1 MERHDTHILS
11 DSQEDDEKEENEHFY
26 IFNNSKNSDSNSLKN
41 TIQSNSKRG
50 SKFNLNDLIQ
60 PKNNDENEIYNES
73 LVSSKDLEDLFYDES
88 RFTKQLIK
96 KKENEKDKDKDK
108 DKEKEKGK
116 ESEVENNNV
125 ENNKNNKSMDKI
137 ELKNSLIENNVD
149 VNKNKL
155 NVTEINKIPD
165 NIKIKMIKLN
175 YDDNISVFNN
185 LLTYTPNLIN
195 KLKLKKSKKKRNCIS
210 FEKDKEKVKNKLK
223 NNQNNKKEE
232 TKKNIRIQK
241 KKKINLPQSDDT
253 YSEKSSLNNNIN
265 NNNNIENKKMKNL
278 FDILKNNNLKS
289 FKISTNSFTI
299 MTKNTGSSIDKSKN
313 IKKKI
318 KTNNSIG
325 YKLNNNKIQKQN
337 EFYLKQDYE
346 YNLLKRY
353 NFSPGKIQINGK
365 KRFQILQSKNENN
378 KLHQEYD
385 SKFIIT
391 NNNSQYSLRYYNNNN
406 SSNNNSN
413 NKYIQNRRSNDYNS
427 NYIQEYNNEYDED
440 YDYNENEYNN
450 NYNDDEYYSIINRMK
465 RMNMYNSNKN
475 LKQNSGLKLK
485 TDKKIKIL
493 YDLYCKRPKK
503 EAKSINRIN
512 SAYSLKNGTTRF
524 TNLPNVNY
532 MDINHN
538 MENRDNMIKNRLYN
552 NNNNKN
558 WLLKLIKVQKD
569 KNMYHYEKHFGNNES
584 CPLCQ
589 QMDKKNEEQIRK
601 IGVYHMASDIKKSD
615 SRSNSKKK
623 RRINSAFPNS
633 HIKNFNGQ
641 FSKEIDVKS
650 GTRNNLHYN
659 KSTALFNEYN
669 LSKNMYNNKMKRKL
683 QFNNRQKYMNSNFS

>member
-11 DSQEDDEKEENEHFY
+11 DSQEDDEKEENDHFY
-26 IFNNSKNSDSNSLKN
+26 SFNNSKNSDSNSLKN
-41 TIQSNSKRG
+41 TIHSNSKRG

-60 PKNNDENEIYNES
+60 TKNNDENEIYNES
-73 LVSSKDLEDLFYDES
+73 LVSSKDLEELFYDEK
-88 RFTKQLIK
+88 RFTKQIIK
-96 KKENEKDKDKDK
+96 KNEKDKESEK
-108 DKEKEKGK
+108 DKEKEKK
-116 ESEVENNNV
+116 VENNNV
-125 ENNKNNKSMDKI
+125 ENNNKSMDKI
-137 ELKNSLIENNVD
+137 ELKNSLMESNVD
-149 VNKNKL
+149 NNKNKL
-155 NVTEINKIPD
+155 NETEINKIPD

-195 KLKLKKSKKKRNCIS
+195 KLKLKKTKKKRNCIS

-223 NNQNNKKEE
+223 NNQNKKEE
-232 TKKNIRIQK
+232 IKKNIRIQK

-253 YSEKSSLNNNIN
+253 PSEKSSLNNNI

-299 MTKNTGSSIDKSKN
+299 MTKNTNSSNDKSKTA
-313 IKKKI
+313 KKKL
-318 KTNNSIG
+318 KANNSIG
-325 YKLNNNKIQKQN
+325 FELNNKIQKQN
-337 EFYLKQDYE
+337 EFYLKHDYE

-365 KRFQILQSKNENN
+365 KRFQILQSKQENN

-406 SSNNNSN
+406 SSNNNNNSN
-413 NKYIQNRRSNDYNS
+413 NKYIQNRHSNEFHS
-427 NYIQEYNNEYDED
+427 NYIPEYDNEYDED

-450 NYNDDEYYSIINRMK
+450 NYNEDEYYSIINRMK
-465 RMNMYNSNKN
+465 RMNMYNTNKN
-475 LKQNSGLKLK
+475 LKKNSGLKLK

-503 EAKSINRIN
+503 EVKSINRIN
-512 SAYSLKNGTTRF
+512 SAYSLKNGKTRF

-532 MDINHN
+532 MDLNN
-538 MENRDNMIKNRLYN
+538 NLENRDYMIKNRLYN

-633 HIKNFNGQ
+633 HIKNFNAQ
-641 FSKEIDVKS
+641 FSNEINKS

-659 KSTALFNEYN
+659 KSTAFFNEYN
-669 LSKNMYNNKMKRKL
+669 LSKNMINGNKMKRKL

>member
-11 DSQEDDEKEENEHFY
+11 DSQEDDEKEENDHFY
-26 IFNNSKNSDSNSLKN
+26 SFNNSKNSDSNSLKN
-41 TIQSNSKRG
+41 TIHSNSKRG

-60 PKNNDENEIYNES
+60 TKNNDENEIYNES
-73 LVSSKDLEDLFYDES
+73 LVSSKDLEELFYDEK
-88 RFTKQLIK
+88 RFTKQIIK
-96 KKENEKDKDKDK
+96 KNEKDKESEK
-108 DKEKEKGK
+108 DKEKEKK
-116 ESEVENNNV
+116 VENNNV
-125 ENNKNNKSMDKI
+125 ENNNKSMDKI
-137 ELKNSLIENNVD
+137 ELKNSLMESNVD
-149 VNKNKL
+149 NNKNKL
-155 NVTEINKIPD
+155 NETEINKIPD

-195 KLKLKKSKKKRNCIS
+195 KLKLKKTKRKRNCIS

-232 TKKNIRIQK
+232 IKKNIRIQK

-253 YSEKSSLNNNIN
+253 PSEKSSFNNNI

-299 MTKNTGSSIDKSKN
+299 MTKNTNSSNDKSKTA
-313 IKKKI
+313 KKKL
-318 KTNNSIG
+318 KANNSIG
-325 YKLNNNKIQKQN
+325 FELNNKIQKQN
-337 EFYLKQDYE
+337 EFYLKHDYE

-365 KRFQILQSKNENN
+365 KRFQILQSKQENN

-406 SSNNNSN
+406 SSNNNNSN
-413 NKYIQNRRSNDYNS
+413 NKYIQNRHSNEFHS
-427 NYIQEYNNEYDED
+427 NYIPEYDNEYDED

-450 NYNDDEYYSIINRMK
+450 NYNEDEYYSIINRMK
-465 RMNMYNSNKN
+465 RMNMYNTNKN
-475 LKQNSGLKLK
+475 LKKNSGLKLK

-512 SAYSLKNGTTRF
+512 SAYSLKNGKTRF

-532 MDINHN
+532 MDLNN
-538 MENRDNMIKNRLYN
+538 NLENRDYMIKNRLYN

-641 FSKEIDVKS
+641 FSNEINKS

-659 KSTALFNEYN
+659 KSTAFFNEYN
-669 LSKNMYNNKMKRKL
+669 LSKNMINGNKMKRKL

>member
-11 DSQEDDEKEENEHFY
+11 DSQEDDEKEENDHFY
-26 IFNNSKNSDSNSLKN
+26 SFNNSKNSDSNSLKN
-41 TIQSNSKRG
+41 TIHSNSKRG

-60 PKNNDENEIYNES
+60 TKNNDENEIYNES
-73 LVSSKDLEDLFYDES
+73 LVSSKDLEELFYDEK
-88 RFTKQLIK
+88 RFTKQIIK
-96 KKENEKDKDKDK
+96 KNEKDKESEK
-108 DKEKEKGK
+108 DKEKEKK
-116 ESEVENNNV
+116 VENNNV
-125 ENNKNNKSMDKI
+125 ENNNKSMDKI
-137 ELKNSLIENNVD
+137 ELKNSLMESNVD
-149 VNKNKL
+149 NNKNKL
-155 NVTEINKIPD
+155 NETEINKIPD

-195 KLKLKKSKKKRNCIS
+195 KLKLKKTKRKRNCIS

-232 TKKNIRIQK
+232 IKKNIRIQK

-253 YSEKSSLNNNIN
+253 PSEKSSFNNNI

-299 MTKNTGSSIDKSKN
+299 MTKNTNSSNDKSKTA
-313 IKKKI
+313 KKKL
-318 KTNNSIG
+318 KANNSIG
-325 YKLNNNKIQKQN
+325 FELNNKIQKQN
-337 EFYLKQDYE
+337 EFYLKHDYE

-365 KRFQILQSKNENN
+365 KRFQILQSKQENN

-406 SSNNNSN
+406 SSNNNNSN
-413 NKYIQNRRSNDYNS
+413 NKYIQNRHSNEFHS
-427 NYIQEYNNEYDED
+427 NYIPEYDNEYDED

-450 NYNDDEYYSIINRMK
+450 NYNEDEYYSIINRMK
-465 RMNMYNSNKN
+465 RMNMYNTNKN
-475 LKQNSGLKLK
+475 LKKNSGLKLK

-512 SAYSLKNGTTRF
+512 SAYSLKNGKTRF

-532 MDINHN
+532 MDLNN
-538 MENRDNMIKNRLYN
+538 NLENRDYMIKNRLYN

-633 HIKNFNGQ
+633 HIKNFNAQ
-641 FSKEIDVKS
+641 FSNEINKS

-659 KSTALFNEYN
+659 KSTAFFNEYN
-669 LSKNMYNNKMKRKL
+669 LSKNMINGNKMKRKL

>member
-11 DSQEDDEKEENEHFY
+11 DSQEDDEKEENDHFY
-26 IFNNSKNSDSNSLKN
+26 SFNNSKNSDSNSLKN
-41 TIQSNSKRG
+41 TIHSNSKRG

-60 PKNNDENEIYNES
+60 TKNNDENEIYNES
-73 LVSSKDLEDLFYDES
+73 LVSSKDLEELFYDEK
-88 RFTKQLIK
+88 RFTKQIIK
-96 KKENEKDKDKDK
+96 KNEKDKESEK
-108 DKEKEKGK
+108 DKEKEKK
-116 ESEVENNNV
+116 VENNNV
-125 ENNKNNKSMDKI
+125 ENNNKSMDKI
-137 ELKNSLIENNVD
+137 ELKNSLMESNVD
-149 VNKNKL
+149 NNKNKL
-155 NVTEINKIPD
+155 NETEINKIPD

-195 KLKLKKSKKKRNCIS
+195 KLKLKKTKKKRNCIS

-232 TKKNIRIQK
+232 IKKNIRIQK

-253 YSEKSSLNNNIN
+253 PSEKSSFNNNI

-299 MTKNTGSSIDKSKN
+299 MTKNTNSSNDKSKTA
-313 IKKKI
+313 KKKL
-318 KTNNSIG
+318 KANNSIG
-325 YKLNNNKIQKQN
+325 FELNNKIQKQN
-337 EFYLKQDYE
+337 EFYLKHDYE

-365 KRFQILQSKNENN
+365 KRFQILQSKQENN

-406 SSNNNSN
+406 SSNNNNNSN
-413 NKYIQNRRSNDYNS
+413 NKYIQNRHSNEFHS
-427 NYIQEYNNEYDED
+427 NYIPEYDNEYDED

-450 NYNDDEYYSIINRMK
+450 NYNEDEYHSIINRMK
-465 RMNMYNSNKN
+465 RMNMYNTNKN
-475 LKQNSGLKLK
+475 LKKNSGLKLK

-512 SAYSLKNGTTRF
+512 SAYSLKNGRTRF

-532 MDINHN
+532 MDLNN
-538 MENRDNMIKNRLYN
+538 NLENRDYMIKNRLYN

-633 HIKNFNGQ
+633 HIKNFNAQ
-641 FSKEIDVKS
+641 FSNEINKS

-659 KSTALFNEYN
+659 KSTAFFNEYN
-669 LSKNMYNNKMKRKL
+669 LSKNMINGNKMKRKL

>member
-11 DSQEDDEKEENEHFY
+11 DSQEDDEKEENDHFY
-26 IFNNSKNSDSNSLKN
+26 SFNNSKNSDSNSLKN
-41 TIQSNSKRG
+41 TIHSNSKRG

-60 PKNNDENEIYNES
+60 TKNNDENEIYNES
-73 LVSSKDLEDLFYDES
+73 LVSSKDLEELFYDEK
-88 RFTKQLIK
+88 RFTKQIIK
-96 KKENEKDKDKDK
+96 KNEKDKESEK
-108 DKEKEKGK
+108 DKEKEKK
-116 ESEVENNNV
+116 VENNNI
-125 ENNKNNKSMDKI
+125 ENNNKSMDKI
-137 ELKNSLIENNVD
+137 EIKNSLMESNVD
-149 VNKNKL
+149 NNKNKL
-155 NVTEINKIPD
+155 NETEINKIPD

-195 KLKLKKSKKKRNCIS
+195 KLKLKKTKRKRNCIS

-223 NNQNNKKEE
+223 NNQNKKEE
-232 TKKNIRIQK
+232 IKKNIRIQK

-253 YSEKSSLNNNIN
+253 PSEKSSFNNNI

-299 MTKNTGSSIDKSKN
+299 MTKNTNSSNDKSKTA
-313 IKKKI
+313 KKKL
-318 KTNNSIG
+318 KANNSIG
-325 YKLNNNKIQKQN
+325 FELNNKIQKQN
-337 EFYLKQDYE
+337 EFYLKHDYE

-365 KRFQILQSKNENN
+365 KRFQILQSKQENN

-406 SSNNNSN
+406 SSNNNNSN
-413 NKYIQNRRSNDYNS
+413 NKYIQNRHSNEFHS
-427 NYIQEYNNEYDED
+427 NYIPEYDNEYDED

-450 NYNDDEYYSIINRMK
+450 NYNEDEYYSIINRMK
-465 RMNMYNSNKN
+465 RMNMYNTNKN
-475 LKQNSGLKLK
+475 LKKNSGLKLK

-512 SAYSLKNGTTRF
+512 SAYSLKNGRTRF

-532 MDINHN
+532 MDLNN
-538 MENRDNMIKNRLYN
+538 NLENRDYMIKNRLYN

-641 FSKEIDVKS
+641 FSNEINKS

-659 KSTALFNEYN
+659 KSTAFFNEYN
-669 LSKNMYNNKMKRKL
+669 LSKNMINGNKMKRKL

>member
-11 DSQEDDEKEENEHFY
+11 DSQEDDEKEENDHFY
-26 IFNNSKNSDSNSLKN
+26 SFNNSKNSDSNSLKN
-41 TIQSNSKRG
+41 TIHSNSKRG

-60 PKNNDENEIYNES
+60 TKNNDENEIYNES
-73 LVSSKDLEDLFYDES
+73 LVSSKDLEELFYDEK
-88 RFTKQLIK
+88 RFTKQIIK
-96 KKENEKDKDKDK
+96 KNEKDKESEK
-108 DKEKEKGK
+108 DKEKEKK
-116 ESEVENNNV
+116 
-125 ENNKNNKSMDKI
+125 ENNKVENNNKSMDKI
-137 ELKNSLIENNVD
+137 EIKNSLMESNVD
-149 VNKNKL
+149 NNKNKL
-155 NVTEINKIPD
+155 NETEINKIPD

-195 KLKLKKSKKKRNCIS
+195 KLKLKKTKRKRNCIS

-223 NNQNNKKEE
+223 NNQNKKEE
-232 TKKNIRIQK
+232 IKKNIRIQK

-253 YSEKSSLNNNIN
+253 PSEKSSFNNNIN

-299 MTKNTGSSIDKSKN
+299 MTKNTNSSNDKSKTA
-313 IKKKI
+313 KKKL
-318 KTNNSIG
+318 KANNSIG
-325 YKLNNNKIQKQN
+325 FELNNKIQKQN
-337 EFYLKQDYE
+337 EFYLKHDYE

-365 KRFQILQSKNENN
+365 KRFQILQSKQENN

-406 SSNNNSN
+406 SSNNNNNSN
-413 NKYIQNRRSNDYNS
+413 NKYIQNRHSNEFHS
-427 NYIQEYNNEYDED
+427 NYIPEYDNEYDED

-450 NYNDDEYYSIINRMK
+450 NYNEDEYYSIINRMK
-465 RMNMYNSNKN
+465 RMNMYNTNKN
-475 LKQNSGLKLK
+475 LKKNSGLKLK

-512 SAYSLKNGTTRF
+512 SAYSLKNGKTRF

-532 MDINHN
+532 MDLNN
-538 MENRDNMIKNRLYN
+538 NLENRDYMIKNRLYN

-633 HIKNFNGQ
+633 HIKNFNAQ
-641 FSKEIDVKS
+641 FSNEINKS

-659 KSTALFNEYN
+659 KSTAFFNEYN
-669 LSKNMYNNKMKRKL
+669 LSKNMINGNKMKRKL

>member
-11 DSQEDDEKEENEHFY
+11 DSQEDDEKEENDHFY
-26 IFNNSKNSDSNSLKN
+26 SFNNSKNSDSNSLKN
-41 TIQSNSKRG
+41 TIHSKSKRG

-60 PKNNDENEIYNES
+60 TKNNDENEIYNES
-73 LVSSKDLEDLFYDES
+73 LVSSKDLEELFYDEK
-88 RFTKQLIK
+88 RFTKQIIK
-96 KKENEKDKDKDK
+96 KNEKDKESEK
-108 DKEKEKGK
+108 DKEKEKK
-116 ESEVENNNV
+116 VENNNV
-125 ENNKNNKSMDKI
+125 ENNNKSMDKI
-137 ELKNSLIENNVD
+137 ELKNSLMESNVD
-149 VNKNKL
+149 NNKNKL
-155 NVTEINKIPD
+155 NETEINKIPD

-195 KLKLKKSKKKRNCIS
+195 KLKLKKTKRKRNCIS

-232 TKKNIRIQK
+232 IKKNIRIQK

-253 YSEKSSLNNNIN
+253 PSEKSSFNNNI

-299 MTKNTGSSIDKSKN
+299 MTKNTNSSNDKSKTA
-313 IKKKI
+313 KKKL
-318 KTNNSIG
+318 KANNSIG
-325 YKLNNNKIQKQN
+325 FELNNKIQKQN
-337 EFYLKQDYE
+337 EFYLKHDYE

-365 KRFQILQSKNENN
+365 KRFQILQSKQENN

-406 SSNNNSN
+406 SSNNNDNN
-413 NKYIQNRRSNDYNS
+413 NKYIQNRHSNEFHS
-427 NYIQEYNNEYDED
+427 NYIPEYDNEYDED

-450 NYNDDEYYSIINRMK
+450 NYNEDEYYSIINRMK
-465 RMNMYNSNKN
+465 RMNMYNTNKN
-475 LKQNSGLKLK
+475 LKKNSGLKLK

-512 SAYSLKNGTTRF
+512 SAYSLKNGKTRF

-532 MDINHN
+532 MDLNN
-538 MENRDNMIKNRLYN
+538 NLENRDYMIKNRLYN

-633 HIKNFNGQ
+633 HIKNFNAQ
-641 FSKEIDVKS
+641 FSNEINKS

-659 KSTALFNEYN
+659 KSTAFFNEYN
-669 LSKNMYNNKMKRKL
+669 LSKNMINGNKMKRKL

>member
-11 DSQEDDEKEENEHFY
+11 DSQEDDEKEENDHFY
-26 IFNNSKNSDSNSLKN
+26 SFNNSKNSDSNSLKN
-41 TIQSNSKRG
+41 TIHSNSKRG

-60 PKNNDENEIYNES
+60 TKNNDENEIYNES
-73 LVSSKDLEDLFYDES
+73 LVSSKDLEELFYDEK
-88 RFTKQLIK
+88 RFTKQIIK
-96 KKENEKDKDKDK
+96 KNEKDKESEK
-108 DKEKEKGK
+108 DKEKEKK
-116 ESEVENNNV
+116 VENNNV
-125 ENNKNNKSMDKI
+125 ENNNKSMDKI
-137 ELKNSLIENNVD
+137 ELKNSLMESNVD
-149 VNKNKL
+149 NNKNKL
-155 NVTEINKIPD
+155 NETEINKIPD

-195 KLKLKKSKKKRNCIS
+195 KLKLKKTKKKRNCIS

-232 TKKNIRIQK
+232 IKKNIRIQK

-253 YSEKSSLNNNIN
+253 PSEKSSFNNNI

-299 MTKNTGSSIDKSKN
+299 MTKNTNSSNDKSKTA
-313 IKKKI
+313 KKKL
-318 KTNNSIG
+318 KANNSIG
-325 YKLNNNKIQKQN
+325 FELNNKIQKQN
-337 EFYLKQDYE
+337 EFYLKHDYE

-365 KRFQILQSKNENN
+365 KRFQILQSKQENN

-406 SSNNNSN
+406 SSNNNNSN
-413 NKYIQNRRSNDYNS
+413 NKYIQNRHSNEFHS
-427 NYIQEYNNEYDED
+427 NYIPEYDNEYDE
-440 YDYNENEYNN
+440 DYNENEYNN
-450 NYNDDEYYSIINRMK
+450 NYNEDEYYSIINRMK
-465 RMNMYNSNKN
+465 RMNMYNTNKN
-475 LKQNSGLKLK
+475 LKKNSGLKLK

-512 SAYSLKNGTTRF
+512 SAYSLKNGKTRF

-532 MDINHN
+532 MDLNN
-538 MENRDNMIKNRLYN
+538 NLENRDYMIKNRLYN

-633 HIKNFNGQ
+633 HIKNFNAQ
-641 FSKEIDVKS
+641 FSNEINKS

-659 KSTALFNEYN
+659 KSTAFFNEYN
-669 LSKNMYNNKMKRKL
+669 LSKNMINGNKMKRKL

>member
-11 DSQEDDEKEENEHFY
+11 DSQEDDEKEENDHFY
-26 IFNNSKNSDSNSLKN
+26 SFNNSKNSDSNSLKN
-41 TIQSNSKRG
+41 TIHSNSKRG

-60 PKNNDENEIYNES
+60 TKNNDENEIYNES
-73 LVSSKDLEDLFYDES
+73 LVSSKDLEELFYDEK
-88 RFTKQLIK
+88 RFTKQIIK
-96 KKENEKDKDKDK
+96 KNEKDKESEK
-108 DKEKEKGK
+108 DKEKEKK
-116 ESEVENNNV
+116 VENNNV
-125 ENNKNNKSMDKI
+125 ENNNKSMDKI
-137 ELKNSLIENNVD
+137 EIKNSLMESNVD
-149 VNKNKL
+149 NNKNKL
-155 NVTEINKIPD
+155 NETEINKIPD

-195 KLKLKKSKKKRNCIS
+195 KLKLKKTKKKRNCIS

-232 TKKNIRIQK
+232 IKKNIRIQK

-253 YSEKSSLNNNIN
+253 PSEKSSFNNNI

-299 MTKNTGSSIDKSKN
+299 MTKNTNSSNDKSKTA
-313 IKKKI
+313 KKKL
-318 KTNNSIG
+318 KANNSIG
-325 YKLNNNKIQKQN
+325 FELNNKIQKQN
-337 EFYLKQDYE
+337 EFYLKHDYE

-365 KRFQILQSKNENN
+365 KRFQILQSKQENN

-406 SSNNNSN
+406 SSNNNNNSN
-413 NKYIQNRRSNDYNS
+413 NKYIQNRHSNEFHS
-427 NYIQEYNNEYDED
+427 NYIPEYDNEYDED

-450 NYNDDEYYSIINRMK
+450 NYNEDEYYSIINRMK
-465 RMNMYNSNKN
+465 RMNMYNTNKN
-475 LKQNSGLKLK
+475 LKKNSGLKLK

-512 SAYSLKNGTTRF
+512 SAYSLKNGRTRF

-532 MDINHN
+532 MDLNN
-538 MENRDNMIKNRLYN
+538 NLENRDYMIKNRLYN

-641 FSKEIDVKS
+641 FSNEINKS

-659 KSTALFNEYN
+659 KSTAFFNEYN
-669 LSKNMYNNKMKRKL
+669 LSKNMINGNKMKRKL

>member
-11 DSQEDDEKEENEHFY
+11 DSQEDDEKEENNHFY
-26 IFNNSKNSDSNSLKN
+26 SFNNSKNSDSNSLKN
-41 TIQSNSKRG
+41 TIHSNSKRG

-60 PKNNDENEIYNES
+60 TKNNDENEIYNES
-73 LVSSKDLEDLFYDES
+73 LVSSKDLEELFYDEK
-88 RFTKQLIK
+88 RFTKQIIK
-96 KKENEKDKDKDK
+96 KNEKDKESEK
-108 DKEKEKGK
+108 DKEKEKK
-116 ESEVENNNV
+116 VENNNV
-125 ENNKNNKSMDKI
+125 ENNNKSMDKI
-137 ELKNSLIENNVD
+137 ELKNSLMESNVD
-149 VNKNKL
+149 NNKNKL
-155 NVTEINKIPD
+155 NETEINKIPD

-195 KLKLKKSKKKRNCIS
+195 KLKLKKTKRKRNCIS

-232 TKKNIRIQK
+232 IKKNIRIQK

-253 YSEKSSLNNNIN
+253 PSEKSSFNNNI

-299 MTKNTGSSIDKSKN
+299 MTKNTNSSNDKSKTA
-313 IKKKI
+313 KKKL
-318 KTNNSIG
+318 KANNSIG
-325 YKLNNNKIQKQN
+325 FELNNKIQKQN
-337 EFYLKQDYE
+337 EFYLKHDYE

-365 KRFQILQSKNENN
+365 KRFQILQSKQENN

-406 SSNNNSN
+406 SSNNNNNSN
-413 NKYIQNRRSNDYNS
+413 NKYIQNRHSNEFHS
-427 NYIQEYNNEYDED
+427 NYIPEYDNEYDED

-450 NYNDDEYYSIINRMK
+450 NYNEDEYYSIINRMK
-465 RMNMYNSNKN
+465 RMNMYNTNKN
-475 LKQNSGLKLK
+475 LKKNSGLKLK

-512 SAYSLKNGTTRF
+512 SAYSLKNGRTRF

-532 MDINHN
+532 MDLNN
-538 MENRDNMIKNRLYN
+538 NLENRDYMIKNRLYN

-633 HIKNFNGQ
+633 HIKNFNAQ
-641 FSKEIDVKS
+641 FSNEINKS

-659 KSTALFNEYN
+659 KSTAFFNEYN
-669 LSKNMYNNKMKRKL
+669 LSKNMINGNKMKRKL

>member
-11 DSQEDDEKEENEHFY
+11 DSQEDDEKEENDHFY
-26 IFNNSKNSDSNSLKN
+26 SFNNSKNSDSNSLKN
-41 TIQSNSKRG
+41 TIHSNSKRG

-60 PKNNDENEIYNES
+60 TKNNDENEIYNES
-73 LVSSKDLEDLFYDES
+73 LVSSKDLEELFYDEK
-88 RFTKQLIK
+88 RFTKQIIK
-96 KKENEKDKDKDK
+96 KNEKDKESEK
-108 DKEKEKGK
+108 DKEKEKK
-116 ESEVENNNV
+116 VENNNV
-125 ENNKNNKSMDKI
+125 ENNNKSMDKI
-137 ELKNSLIENNVD
+137 EIKNSLMESNVD
-149 VNKNKL
+149 NNKNKL
-155 NVTEINKIPD
+155 NETEINKIPD

-195 KLKLKKSKKKRNCIS
+195 KLKLKKTKKKRNCIS

-232 TKKNIRIQK
+232 IKKNIRIQK

-253 YSEKSSLNNNIN
+253 PSEKSSFNNNI

-299 MTKNTGSSIDKSKN
+299 MTKNTNSSNDKSKTA
-313 IKKKI
+313 KKKL
-318 KTNNSIG
+318 KANNSIG
-325 YKLNNNKIQKQN
+325 FELNNKIQKQN
-337 EFYLKQDYE
+337 EFYLKHDYE

-365 KRFQILQSKNENN
+365 KRFQILQSKQENN

-406 SSNNNSN
+406 SSNNNNNSN
-413 NKYIQNRRSNDYNS
+413 NKYIQNRHSNEFHS
-427 NYIQEYNNEYDED
+427 NYIPEYDNEYDED

-450 NYNDDEYYSIINRMK
+450 NYNEDEYYSIINRMK
-465 RMNMYNSNKN
+465 RMNMYNTNKN
-475 LKQNSGLKLK
+475 LKKNSGLKLK

-503 EAKSINRIN
+503 EVKSINRIN
-512 SAYSLKNGTTRF
+512 SAYSLKNGKTRF

-532 MDINHN
+532 MDLNN
-538 MENRDNMIKNRLYN
+538 NLENRDYMIKNRLYN

-633 HIKNFNGQ
+633 HIKNFNAQ
-641 FSKEIDVKS
+641 FSNEINKS

-659 KSTALFNEYN
+659 KSTAFFNEYN
-669 LSKNMYNNKMKRKL
+669 LSKNMINGNKMKRKL

>member
-11 DSQEDDEKEENEHFY
+11 DSQEDDEKEENDHFY
-26 IFNNSKNSDSNSLKN
+26 SFNNSKNSDSNSLKN
-41 TIQSNSKRG
+41 TIHSNSKRG

-60 PKNNDENEIYNES
+60 TKNNDENEIYNES
-73 LVSSKDLEDLFYDES
+73 LVSSKDLEELFYDEK
-88 RFTKQLIK
+88 RFTKQIIK
-96 KKENEKDKDKDK
+96 KNEKDKESEK
-108 DKEKEKGK
+108 DKEKEKK
-116 ESEVENNNV
+116 VENNNV
-125 ENNKNNKSMDKI
+125 ENNNKSMDKI
-137 ELKNSLIENNVD
+137 ELKNSLMESNVD
-149 VNKNKL
+149 NNKNKL
-155 NVTEINKIPD
+155 NETEINKIPD

-195 KLKLKKSKKKRNCIS
+195 KLKLKKTKRKRNCIS

-223 NNQNNKKEE
+223 NNQNKKEE
-232 TKKNIRIQK
+232 IKKNIRIQK

-253 YSEKSSLNNNIN
+253 PSEKSSFNNNI

-299 MTKNTGSSIDKSKN
+299 MTKNTNSSNDKSKTA
-313 IKKKI
+313 KKKL
-318 KTNNSIG
+318 KANNSIG
-325 YKLNNNKIQKQN
+325 FELNNKIQKQN
-337 EFYLKQDYE
+337 EFYLKHDYE

-365 KRFQILQSKNENN
+365 KRFQILQSKQENN

-406 SSNNNSN
+406 SSNNNNNSN
-413 NKYIQNRRSNDYNS
+413 NKYIQNRHSNEFHS
-427 NYIQEYNNEYDED
+427 NYIPEYDNEYDED

-450 NYNDDEYYSIINRMK
+450 NYNEDEYYSIINRMK
-465 RMNMYNSNKN
+465 RMNMYNTNKN
-475 LKQNSGLKLK
+475 LKKNSGLKLK

-512 SAYSLKNGTTRF
+512 SAYSLKNGRTRF

-532 MDINHN
+532 MDLNN
-538 MENRDNMIKNRLYN
+538 NLENRDYMIKNRLYN

-633 HIKNFNGQ
+633 HIKNFNAQ
-641 FSKEIDVKS
+641 FSNEINKS

-659 KSTALFNEYN
+659 KSTAFFNEYN
-669 LSKNMYNNKMKRKL
+669 LSKNMINGNKMKRKL

>member
-11 DSQEDDEKEENEHFY
+11 DSQEDDEKEENDHFY
-26 IFNNSKNSDSNSLKN
+26 SFNNSKNSDSNSLKN
-41 TIQSNSKRG
+41 TIHSNSKRG

-60 PKNNDENEIYNES
+60 TKNNDENEIYNES
-73 LVSSKDLEDLFYDES
+73 LVSSKDLEELFYDEK
-88 RFTKQLIK
+88 RFTKQIIK
-96 KKENEKDKDKDK
+96 KNEKDKESEK
-108 DKEKEKGK
+108 DKEKEKK
-116 ESEVENNNV
+116 VENNNV
-125 ENNKNNKSMDKI
+125 ENNNKSMDKI
-137 ELKNSLIENNVD
+137 ELKNSLMESNVD
-149 VNKNKL
+149 NNKNKL
-155 NVTEINKIPD
+155 NETEINKIPD

-195 KLKLKKSKKKRNCIS
+195 KLKLKKTKKKRNCIS

-232 TKKNIRIQK
+232 IKKNIRIQK

-253 YSEKSSLNNNIN
+253 YSEKSSLNNNI

-299 MTKNTGSSIDKSKN
+299 MTKNTNSSNDKSKTT
-313 IKKKI
+313 KKKL
-318 KTNNSIG
+318 KANNSIG
-325 YKLNNNKIQKQN
+325 FELNNKIQKQN
-337 EFYLKQDYE
+337 EFYLKHDYE

-365 KRFQILQSKNENN
+365 KRFQILQSKQENN

-406 SSNNNSN
+406 SSNNNNNSN
-413 NKYIQNRRSNDYNS
+413 NKYIQNRHSNEFHS
-427 NYIQEYNNEYDED
+427 NYIPEYDNEYDED

-450 NYNDDEYYSIINRMK
+450 NYNEDEYYSIINRMK
-465 RMNMYNSNKN
+465 RMNMYNTNKN
-475 LKQNSGLKLK
+475 LKKNSGLKLK

-512 SAYSLKNGTTRF
+512 SAYSLKNGRTRF

-532 MDINHN
+532 MDLNN
-538 MENRDNMIKNRLYN
+538 NLENRDYMIKNRLYN

-633 HIKNFNGQ
+633 HIKNFNAQ
-641 FSKEIDVKS
+641 FSNEINKS

-659 KSTALFNEYN
+659 KSTAFFNEYN
-669 LSKNMYNNKMKRKL
+669 LSKNMINGNKMKRKL
-683 QFNNRQKYMNSNFS
+683 QFNNRQKYMNNNFS

>member
-1 MERHDTHILS
+1 
-11 DSQEDDEKEENEHFY
+11 
-26 IFNNSKNSDSNSLKN
+26 
-41 TIQSNSKRG
+41 
-50 SKFNLNDLIQ
+50 
-60 PKNNDENEIYNES
+60 
-73 LVSSKDLEDLFYDES
+73 
-88 RFTKQLIK
+88 
-96 KKENEKDKDKDK
+96 
-108 DKEKEKGK
+108 
-116 ESEVENNNV
+116 
-125 ENNKNNKSMDKI
+125 
-137 ELKNSLIENNVD
+137 
-149 VNKNKL
+149 
-155 NVTEINKIPD
+155 
-165 NIKIKMIKLN
+165 
-175 YDDNISVFNN
+175 
-185 LLTYTPNLIN
+185 
-195 KLKLKKSKKKRNCIS
+195 
-210 FEKDKEKVKNKLK
+210 
-223 NNQNNKKEE
+223 
-232 TKKNIRIQK
+232 
-241 KKKINLPQSDDT
+241 
-253 YSEKSSLNNNIN
+253 
-265 NNNNIENKKMKNL
+265 
-278 FDILKNNNLKS
+278 LKNNNLKS

-299 MTKNTGSSIDKSKN
+299 MTKNTNSSNDKSKTA
-313 IKKKI
+313 KKKL
-318 KTNNSIG
+318 KANNSIG
-325 YKLNNNKIQKQN
+325 FELNNKIQKQN
-337 EFYLKQDYE
+337 EFYLKHDYE

-365 KRFQILQSKNENN
+365 KRFQILQSKQENN

-406 SSNNNSN
+406 SSNNNNNSN
-413 NKYIQNRRSNDYNS
+413 NKYIQNRHSNEFHS
-427 NYIQEYNNEYDED
+427 NYIPEYDNEYDED

-450 NYNDDEYYSIINRMK
+450 NYNEDEYYSIINRMK
-465 RMNMYNSNKN
+465 RMNMYNTNKN
-475 LKQNSGLKLK
+475 LKKNSGLKLK

-512 SAYSLKNGTTRF
+512 SAYSLKNGRTRF

-532 MDINHN
+532 MDLNN
-538 MENRDNMIKNRLYN
+538 NLENRDYMIKNRLYN

-633 HIKNFNGQ
+633 HIKNFNAQ
-641 FSKEIDVKS
+641 FSNEINKS

-659 KSTALFNEYN
+659 KSTAFFNEYN
-669 LSKNMYNNKMKRKL
+669 LSKNMINGNKMKRKL

>member
-11 DSQEDDEKEENEHFY
+11 DSQEDDEKEENDHFY
-26 IFNNSKNSDSNSLKN
+26 SFNNSKNSDSNSLKN
-41 TIQSNSKRG
+41 TIHSNSKRG

-60 PKNNDENEIYNES
+60 TKNNDENEIYNES
-73 LVSSKDLEDLFYDES
+73 LVSSKDLEELFYDEK
-88 RFTKQLIK
+88 RFTKQIIK
-96 KKENEKDKDKDK
+96 KNEKDKESEK
-108 DKEKEKGK
+108 DKEKEKK
-116 ESEVENNNV
+116 VENNNV
-125 ENNKNNKSMDKI
+125 ENNNKSMDKI
-137 ELKNSLIENNVD
+137 EIKNSLMESNVD
-149 VNKNKL
+149 NNKNKL
-155 NVTEINKIPD
+155 NETEINKIPD

-195 KLKLKKSKKKRNCIS
+195 KLKLKKTKKKRNCIS

-232 TKKNIRIQK
+232 IKKNIRIQK

-253 YSEKSSLNNNIN
+253 PSEKSSFNNNIN
-265 NNNNIENKKMKNL
+265 NNKKKKKKMKNL

-299 MTKNTGSSIDKSKN
+299 MTKNTNSSNDKSKTA
-313 IKKKI
+313 KKKL
-318 KTNNSIG
+318 KANNSIG
-325 YKLNNNKIQKQN
+325 FELNNKIQKQN
-337 EFYLKQDYE
+337 EFYLKHDYE

-365 KRFQILQSKNENN
+365 KRFQILQSKQENN

-406 SSNNNSN
+406 SSNNNNSN
-413 NKYIQNRRSNDYNS
+413 NKYIQNRHSNEFHS
-427 NYIQEYNNEYDED
+427 NYIPEYDNEYDED

-450 NYNDDEYYSIINRMK
+450 NYNEDEYYSIINRMK
-465 RMNMYNSNKN
+465 RMNMYNTNKN
-475 LKQNSGLKLK
+475 LKKNSGLKLK

-512 SAYSLKNGTTRF
+512 SAYSLKNGKTRF

-532 MDINHN
+532 MDLNN
-538 MENRDNMIKNRLYN
+538 NLENRDYMIKNRLYN

-633 HIKNFNGQ
+633 HIKNFNAQ
-641 FSKEIDVKS
+641 FSNEINKS
-650 GTRNNLHYN
+650 GTRNDLHYN
-659 KSTALFNEYN
+659 KSTAFFNEYN
-669 LSKNMYNNKMKRKL
+669 LSKNMINGNKMKRKL

>member
-11 DSQEDDEKEENEHFY
+11 DSIEDDEKEENNHFY
-26 IFNNSKNSDSNSLKN
+26 SFNDSKNSDSNSLKN
-41 TIQSNSKRG
+41 TIHSNSKRG

-60 PKNNDENEIYNES
+60 TKNNDENEIYNES
-73 LVSSKDLEDLFYDES
+73 LVSSKDLEELFYDEK
-88 RFTKQLIK
+88 RFTKQIIK
-96 KKENEKDKDKDK
+96 KNEKDKESEK
-108 DKEKEKGK
+108 DKEKEKK
-116 ESEVENNNV
+116 VENNNV
-125 ENNKNNKSMDKI
+125 ENNNKSMDKI
-137 ELKNSLIENNVD
+137 EIKNSLIESNVD
-149 VNKNKL
+149 NNKNKL
-155 NVTEINKIPD
+155 NETEINKIPD

-195 KLKLKKSKKKRNCIS
+195 KLKLKKTKKKRNCIS

-232 TKKNIRIQK
+232 IKKNIRIQK

-253 YSEKSSLNNNIN
+253 PSEKSSFNNNI

-299 MTKNTGSSIDKSKN
+299 MTKNTNSSNDKSKTA
-313 IKKKI
+313 KKKL
-318 KTNNSIG
+318 KANNSIG
-325 YKLNNNKIQKQN
+325 FELNNKIQKQN
-337 EFYLKQDYE
+337 EFYLKHDYE

-365 KRFQILQSKNENN
+365 KRFQILQSKQENN

-406 SSNNNSN
+406 SSNNNNNSN
-413 NKYIQNRRSNDYNS
+413 NKYIQNRHSNEFHS
-427 NYIQEYNNEYDED
+427 NYIPEYDNEYDED

-450 NYNDDEYYSIINRMK
+450 NYNEDEYYSIINRMK
-465 RMNMYNSNKN
+465 RMNMYNTNKN
-475 LKQNSGLKLK
+475 LKKNSGLKLK

-512 SAYSLKNGTTRF
+512 SAYSLKNGRTRF

-532 MDINHN
+532 MDLNN
-538 MENRDNMIKNRLYN
+538 NLENRDYMIKNRLYN

-633 HIKNFNGQ
+633 HIKNFNAQ
-641 FSKEIDVKS
+641 FSNEINKS

-659 KSTALFNEYN
+659 KSTAFFNEYN
-669 LSKNMYNNKMKRKL
+669 LSKNMINGNKMKRKL

>member
-11 DSQEDDEKEENEHFY
+11 DSQEDDEKEENDHFY
-26 IFNNSKNSDSNSLKN
+26 SFNNSKNSDSNSLKN
-41 TIQSNSKRG
+41 TIHSNSKRG

-60 PKNNDENEIYNES
+60 TKNNDENEIYNES
-73 LVSSKDLEDLFYDES
+73 LVSSKDLEELFYDEK
-88 RFTKQLIK
+88 RFTKQIIK
-96 KKENEKDKDKDK
+96 KNEKDKESEK
-108 DKEKEKGK
+108 DKEKEKK
-116 ESEVENNNV
+116 VENNNV
-125 ENNKNNKSMDKI
+125 ENNNKSMDKI
-137 ELKNSLIENNVD
+137 EIKNSLMESNVD
-149 VNKNKL
+149 TNKNKL
-155 NVTEINKIPD
+155 NETEINKIPD

-195 KLKLKKSKKKRNCIS
+195 KLKLKKNKKKRNCIS

-232 TKKNIRIQK
+232 IKKNIRIQK

-253 YSEKSSLNNNIN
+253 PSEKSSFNNNI

-299 MTKNTGSSIDKSKN
+299 MTKNTNSSNDKSKTA
-313 IKKKI
+313 KKKL
-318 KTNNSIG
+318 KANNSIG
-325 YKLNNNKIQKQN
+325 FELNNKIQKQN
-337 EFYLKQDYE
+337 EFYLKHDYE

-365 KRFQILQSKNENN
+365 KRFQILQSKQENN

-406 SSNNNSN
+406 SSNNNNNSN
-413 NKYIQNRRSNDYNS
+413 NKYIQNRHSNEFHS
-427 NYIQEYNNEYDED
+427 NYIPEYDNEYDED

-450 NYNDDEYYSIINRMK
+450 NYNEDEYYSIINRMK
-465 RMNMYNSNKN
+465 RMNMYNTNKN
-475 LKQNSGLKLK
+475 LKKNSGLKLK

-512 SAYSLKNGTTRF
+512 SAYSLKNGRTRF

-532 MDINHN
+532 MDLNN
-538 MENRDNMIKNRLYN
+538 NLENRDYMIKNRLYN

-633 HIKNFNGQ
+633 HIKNFNAQ
-641 FSKEIDVKS
+641 FSNEINKS

-659 KSTALFNEYN
+659 KSTAFFNEYN
-669 LSKNMYNNKMKRKL
+669 LSKNMINGNKMKRKL

>member
-11 DSQEDDEKEENEHFY
+11 DSQEDDEKEENDHFY
-26 IFNNSKNSDSNSLKN
+26 SFNNSKNSDSNSLKN
-41 TIQSNSKRG
+41 TIHSNSKRG

-60 PKNNDENEIYNES
+60 TKNNDENEIYNES
-73 LVSSKDLEDLFYDES
+73 LVSSKDLEELFYDEK
-88 RFTKQLIK
+88 RFTKQIIK
-96 KKENEKDKDKDK
+96 KNEKDKESEK
-108 DKEKEKGK
+108 DKEKEKK
-116 ESEVENNNV
+116 VENNNV
-125 ENNKNNKSMDKI
+125 ENNNKSMDKI
-137 ELKNSLIENNVD
+137 ELKNSLMESNVD
-149 VNKNKL
+149 NNKNKL
-155 NVTEINKIPD
+155 NETEINKIPD

-195 KLKLKKSKKKRNCIS
+195 KLKLKKTKKKRNCIS

-232 TKKNIRIQK
+232 IKKNIRIQK

-253 YSEKSSLNNNIN
+253 PSEKSSFNNNI

-299 MTKNTGSSIDKSKN
+299 MTKNTNSSNDKSKTA
-313 IKKKI
+313 KKKL
-318 KTNNSIG
+318 KANNSIG
-325 YKLNNNKIQKQN
+325 FELNNKIQKQN
-337 EFYLKQDYE
+337 EFYLKHDYE

-365 KRFQILQSKNENN
+365 KRFQILQSKQENN

-406 SSNNNSN
+406 SSNNNNNSN
-413 NKYIQNRRSNDYNS
+413 NKYIQNRHSNEFHS
-427 NYIQEYNNEYDED
+427 NYIPEYDNEFDED

-450 NYNDDEYYSIINRMK
+450 NYNEDEYYSIINRMK
-465 RMNMYNSNKN
+465 RMNMYNTNKN
-475 LKQNSGLKLK
+475 LKKNSGLKLK

-512 SAYSLKNGTTRF
+512 SAYSLKNGKTRF

-532 MDINHN
+532 MDLNN
-538 MENRDNMIKNRLYN
+538 NLENRDYMIKNRLYN

-633 HIKNFNGQ
+633 HIKNFNAQ
-641 FSKEIDVKS
+641 FSNEINKS

-659 KSTALFNEYN
+659 KSTAFFNEYN
-669 LSKNMYNNKMKRKL
+669 LSKNMINGNKMKRKL

>member
-11 DSQEDDEKEENEHFY
+11 DSQEDDEKEENDHFY

-391 NNNSQYSLRYYNNNN
+391 NNNSQYSLRYYNN
-406 SSNNNSN
+406 
-413 NKYIQNRRSNDYNS
+413 
-427 NYIQEYNNEYDED
+427 
-440 YDYNENEYNN
+440 
-450 NYNDDEYYSIINRMK
+450 
-465 RMNMYNSNKN
+465 SNKN

-601 IGVYHMASDIKKSD
+601 IGVYHMASDFKKSD

>member
-11 DSQEDDEKEENEHFY
+11 DSQEDDEKEENDHFY
-26 IFNNSKNSDSNSLKN
+26 SFNNSKNSDSNSLKN
-41 TIQSNSKRG
+41 TIHSNSKRG

-60 PKNNDENEIYNES
+60 TKNNDENEIYNES
-73 LVSSKDLEDLFYDES
+73 LVSSKDLEELFYDEK
-88 RFTKQLIK
+88 RFTKQIIK
-96 KKENEKDKDKDK
+96 KNEKDKESEK
-108 DKEKEKGK
+108 DKEKEKK
-116 ESEVENNNV
+116 VENNNV
-125 ENNKNNKSMDKI
+125 ENNNKSMDKI
-137 ELKNSLIENNVD
+137 EIKNSLMESNVD
-149 VNKNKL
+149 TNKNKL
-155 NVTEINKIPD
+155 NETEINKIPD

-195 KLKLKKSKKKRNCIS
+195 KLKLKKTKKKRNCIS

-232 TKKNIRIQK
+232 IKKNIRIQK

-253 YSEKSSLNNNIN
+253 PSEKSSFNNNI

-299 MTKNTGSSIDKSKN
+299 MTKNTNSSNDKSKTA
-313 IKKKI
+313 KKKL
-318 KTNNSIG
+318 KANNSIG
-325 YKLNNNKIQKQN
+325 FELNNKIQKQN
-337 EFYLKQDYE
+337 EFYLKHDYE

-365 KRFQILQSKNENN
+365 KRFQILQSKQENN

-406 SSNNNSN
+406 SSNNNNNSN
-413 NKYIQNRRSNDYNS
+413 NKYIQNRHSNEFHS
-427 NYIQEYNNEYDED
+427 NYIPEYDNEYDED

-450 NYNDDEYYSIINRMK
+450 NYNEDEYYSIINRMK
-465 RMNMYNSNKN
+465 RMNMYNTNKN
-475 LKQNSGLKLK
+475 LKKNSGLKLK

-512 SAYSLKNGTTRF
+512 SAYSLKNGRTRF

-532 MDINHN
+532 MDLNN
-538 MENRDNMIKNRLYN
+538 NLENRDYMIKNRLYN

-633 HIKNFNGQ
+633 HIKNFNAQ
-641 FSKEIDVKS
+641 FSNEINKS

-659 KSTALFNEYN
+659 KSTAFFNEYN
-669 LSKNMYNNKMKRKL
+669 LSKNMINGNKMKRKL

>member
-1 MERHDTHILS
+1 MYKVPIL
-11 DSQEDDEKEENEHFY
+11 
-26 IFNNSKNSDSNSLKN
+26 
-41 TIQSNSKRG
+41 
-50 SKFNLNDLIQ
+50 
-60 PKNNDENEIYNES
+60 
-73 LVSSKDLEDLFYDES
+73 
-88 RFTKQLIK
+88 RF
-96 KKENEKDKDKDK
+96 
-108 DKEKEKGK
+108 
-116 ESEVENNNV
+116 
-125 ENNKNNKSMDKI
+125 
-137 ELKNSLIENNVD
+137 
-149 VNKNKL
+149 
-155 NVTEINKIPD
+155 
-165 NIKIKMIKLN
+165 
-175 YDDNISVFNN
+175 
-185 LLTYTPNLIN
+185 
-195 KLKLKKSKKKRNCIS
+195 
-210 FEKDKEKVKNKLK
+210 NKLK
-223 NNQNNKKEE
+223 NNIDKKAINNRKGLTIEYIGELDDKFGMAKKKISNVDLISLRFKKKLFHNPKLNIINRFTFSKQNFQEFQLKKTEE
-232 TKKNIRIQK
+232 DTDKIIKTIENNIIAKMQLYFQKRIQK

-391 NNNSQYSLRYYNNNN
+391 NNNSEYSLRYYNNNN

>member
-11 DSQEDDEKEENEHFY
+11 DSQEDDEKEENDHFY
-26 IFNNSKNSDSNSLKN
+26 SFNNSKNSDSNSLKN
-41 TIQSNSKRG
+41 TIHSNSKRG

-60 PKNNDENEIYNES
+60 TKNNDENEIYNES
-73 LVSSKDLEDLFYDES
+73 LVSSKDLEELFYDEK
-88 RFTKQLIK
+88 RFTKQIIK
-96 KKENEKDKDKDK
+96 KNEKDKESEK
-108 DKEKEKGK
+108 DKEKEKK
-116 ESEVENNNV
+116 VENNNV
-125 ENNKNNKSMDKI
+125 ENNNKSMDKI
-137 ELKNSLIENNVD
+137 ELKNSLMESNVD
-149 VNKNKL
+149 NNKNKL
-155 NVTEINKIPD
+155 NETEINKIPD

-195 KLKLKKSKKKRNCIS
+195 KLKLKKTKRKRNCIS

-232 TKKNIRIQK
+232 IKKNIRIQK

-253 YSEKSSLNNNIN
+253 PSEKSSFNNNI

-299 MTKNTGSSIDKSKN
+299 MTKNTNSSNDKSKTA
-313 IKKKI
+313 KKKL
-318 KTNNSIG
+318 KANNSIG
-325 YKLNNNKIQKQN
+325 FELNNKIQKQN
-337 EFYLKQDYE
+337 EFYLKHDYE

-365 KRFQILQSKNENN
+365 KRFQILQSKQENN

-406 SSNNNSN
+406 SSNNNNSN
-413 NKYIQNRRSNDYNS
+413 NKYIQNRHSNEFHS
-427 NYIQEYNNEYDED
+427 NYIPEYDNEYDED

-450 NYNDDEYYSIINRMK
+450 NYNEDEYYSIINRMK
-465 RMNMYNSNKN
+465 RMNMYNTNKN
-475 LKQNSGLKLK
+475 LKKNSGLKLK

-512 SAYSLKNGTTRF
+512 SAYSLKNGKTRF

-532 MDINHN
+532 MDLNN
-538 MENRDNMIKNRLYN
+538 NLENRDYMIKNRLYN

-633 HIKNFNGQ
+633 HIKNFNAQ
-641 FSKEIDVKS
+641 FSNEINKS

-659 KSTALFNEYN
+659 KSTAFFNEYN
-669 LSKNMYNNKMKRKL
+669 LSKNMINGNKMKRKL
-683 QFNNRQKYMNSNFS
+683 QFNNRQKYMNINFS

>member
-11 DSQEDDEKEENEHFY
+11 DSQEDDEKEENDHFY
-26 IFNNSKNSDSNSLKN
+26 SFNNSKNSDSNSLKN
-41 TIQSNSKRG
+41 TIHSNSKRG

-60 PKNNDENEIYNES
+60 TKNNDENEIYNES
-73 LVSSKDLEDLFYDES
+73 LVSSKDLEELFYDEK
-88 RFTKQLIK
+88 RFTKQIIK
-96 KKENEKDKDKDK
+96 KNEKDKESEK
-108 DKEKEKGK
+108 DKEKEKK
-116 ESEVENNNV
+116 VENNNV
-125 ENNKNNKSMDKI
+125 ENNNKSMDKI
-137 ELKNSLIENNVD
+137 ELKNSLMESNVD
-149 VNKNKL
+149 TNKNKL
-155 NVTEINKIPD
+155 NETEINKIPD

-195 KLKLKKSKKKRNCIS
+195 KLKLKKTKKKRNCIS

-232 TKKNIRIQK
+232 IKKNIRIQK

-253 YSEKSSLNNNIN
+253 PSEKSSFNNNI

-299 MTKNTGSSIDKSKN
+299 MTKNTNSSNDKSKTA
-313 IKKKI
+313 KKKL
-318 KTNNSIG
+318 KANNSIG
-325 YKLNNNKIQKQN
+325 FELNNKIQKQN
-337 EFYLKQDYE
+337 EFYLKHDYE

-365 KRFQILQSKNENN
+365 KRFQILQSKQENN

-406 SSNNNSN
+406 SSNNNNSN
-413 NKYIQNRRSNDYNS
+413 NKYIQNRHSNEFHS
-427 NYIQEYNNEYDED
+427 NYIPEYDNEYDED

-450 NYNDDEYYSIINRMK
+450 NYNEDEYYSIINRMK
-465 RMNMYNSNKN
+465 RMNMYNTNKN
-475 LKQNSGLKLK
+475 LKKNSGLKLK

-512 SAYSLKNGTTRF
+512 SAYSLKNGRTRF

-532 MDINHN
+532 MDLNN
-538 MENRDNMIKNRLYN
+538 NLENRDYMIKNRLYN

-633 HIKNFNGQ
+633 HIKNFNAQ
-641 FSKEIDVKS
+641 FSNEINKS

-659 KSTALFNEYN
+659 KSTAFFNEYN
-669 LSKNMYNNKMKRKL
+669 LSKNMINGNKMKRKL

>member
-11 DSQEDDEKEENEHFY
+11 DSQEDDEKEENDHFY
-26 IFNNSKNSDSNSLKN
+26 SFNNSKNSDSNSLKN
-41 TIQSNSKRG
+41 TIHSNSKRG

-60 PKNNDENEIYNES
+60 TKNNDENEIYNES
-73 LVSSKDLEDLFYDES
+73 LVSSKDLEELFYDEK
-88 RFTKQLIK
+88 RFTKQIIK
-96 KKENEKDKDKDK
+96 KNEKDKESEK
-108 DKEKEKGK
+108 DKEKGK
-116 ESEVENNNV
+116 KEDNNNV
-125 ENNKNNKSMDKI
+125 ENNNKSMDKI
-137 ELKNSLIENNVD
+137 ELKNSLMESNVD
-149 VNKNKL
+149 NNKNKL
-155 NVTEINKIPD
+155 NETEINKIPD

-195 KLKLKKSKKKRNCIS
+195 KLKLKKTKKKRNCIS

-232 TKKNIRIQK
+232 IKKNIRIQK

-253 YSEKSSLNNNIN
+253 PSEKSSFNNNI

-299 MTKNTGSSIDKSKN
+299 MTKNTNSSNDKSKTA
-313 IKKKI
+313 KKKL
-318 KTNNSIG
+318 KANNSIG
-325 YKLNNNKIQKQN
+325 FELNNKIQKQN
-337 EFYLKQDYE
+337 EFYLKHDYE

-365 KRFQILQSKNENN
+365 KRFQILQSKQENN

-406 SSNNNSN
+406 SSNNNNSN
-413 NKYIQNRRSNDYNS
+413 NKYIQNRHSNEFHS
-427 NYIQEYNNEYDED
+427 NYIPEYDNEYDED

-450 NYNDDEYYSIINRMK
+450 NYNEDEYYSIINRMK
-465 RMNMYNSNKN
+465 RMNMYNTNKN
-475 LKQNSGLKLK
+475 LKKNSGLKLK

-512 SAYSLKNGTTRF
+512 SAYSLKNGRTRF

-532 MDINHN
+532 MDLNN
-538 MENRDNMIKNRLYN
+538 NLENRDYMIKNRLYN

-633 HIKNFNGQ
+633 HIKNFNAQ
-641 FSKEIDVKS
+641 FSNEINKS

-659 KSTALFNEYN
+659 KSTAFFNEYN
-669 LSKNMYNNKMKRKL
+669 LSKNMINGNKMKRKL

>member
-11 DSQEDDEKEENEHFY
+11 DSQEDDEKEENDHFY
-26 IFNNSKNSDSNSLKN
+26 SFNNSKNSDSNSLKN
-41 TIQSNSKRG
+41 TIHSNSKRG

-60 PKNNDENEIYNES
+60 TKNNDENEIYNES
-73 LVSSKDLEDLFYDES
+73 LVSSKDLEELFYDEK
-88 RFTKQLIK
+88 RFTKQIIK
-96 KKENEKDKDKDK
+96 KNEKDKESEK
-108 DKEKEKGK
+108 DKEKEKK
-116 ESEVENNNV
+116 VENNNV
-125 ENNKNNKSMDKI
+125 ENNNKSMDKI
-137 ELKNSLIENNVD
+137 ELKNSLMESNVD
-149 VNKNKL
+149 NNKNKL
-155 NVTEINKIPD
+155 NETEINKIPD

-195 KLKLKKSKKKRNCIS
+195 KLKLKKTKKKRNCIS

-232 TKKNIRIQK
+232 IKKNIRIQK

-253 YSEKSSLNNNIN
+253 PSEKSSFNNNIN
-265 NNNNIENKKMKNL
+265 NNNNIENKKMKDL

-299 MTKNTGSSIDKSKN
+299 MTKNTNSSNDKSKTA
-313 IKKKI
+313 KKKL
-318 KTNNSIG
+318 KANNSIG
-325 YKLNNNKIQKQN
+325 FELNNKIQKQN
-337 EFYLKQDYE
+337 EFYLKHDYE

-365 KRFQILQSKNENN
+365 KRFQILQSKQENN

-406 SSNNNSN
+406 SSNNNNSN
-413 NKYIQNRRSNDYNS
+413 NKYIQNRHSNEFHS
-427 NYIQEYNNEYDED
+427 NYIPEYDNEYDED

-450 NYNDDEYYSIINRMK
+450 NYNEDEYHSIINRMK
-465 RMNMYNSNKN
+465 RMNMYNTNKN
-475 LKQNSGLKLK
+475 LKKNSGLKLK

-512 SAYSLKNGTTRF
+512 SAYSLKNGRTRF

-532 MDINHN
+532 MDLNN
-538 MENRDNMIKNRLYN
+538 NLENRDYMIKNRLYN

-633 HIKNFNGQ
+633 HIKNFNAQ
-641 FSKEIDVKS
+641 FSNEINKS

-659 KSTALFNEYN
+659 KSTAFFNEYN
-669 LSKNMYNNKMKRKL
+669 LSKNMINGNKMKRKL

>member
-11 DSQEDDEKEENEHFY
+11 DSQEDDEKEENDHFY
-26 IFNNSKNSDSNSLKN
+26 SFNNSKNSDSNSLKN
-41 TIQSNSKRG
+41 TIHSNSKRG

-60 PKNNDENEIYNES
+60 TKNNDENEIYNES
-73 LVSSKDLEDLFYDES
+73 LVSSKDLEELFYDEK
-88 RFTKQLIK
+88 RFTKQIIK
-96 KKENEKDKDKDK
+96 KNEKDKESEK
-108 DKEKEKGK
+108 DKEKEKK
-116 ESEVENNNV
+116 VENNNV
-125 ENNKNNKSMDKI
+125 ENNNKSMDKI
-137 ELKNSLIENNVD
+137 ELKNSLMESNVD
-149 VNKNKL
+149 NNKNKL
-155 NVTEINKIPD
+155 NETEINKIPD

-195 KLKLKKSKKKRNCIS
+195 KLKLKKTKKKRNCIS

-232 TKKNIRIQK
+232 IKKNIRIQK

-253 YSEKSSLNNNIN
+253 PSEKSSFNNNI

-299 MTKNTGSSIDKSKN
+299 MTKNTNSSNDKSKTA
-313 IKKKI
+313 KKKL
-318 KTNNSIG
+318 KANNSIG
-325 YKLNNNKIQKQN
+325 FELNNKIQKQN
-337 EFYLKQDYE
+337 EFYLKHDYE

-365 KRFQILQSKNENN
+365 KRFQILQSKQENN

-406 SSNNNSN
+406 SSNNNNNSN
-413 NKYIQNRRSNDYNS
+413 NKYIQNRHSNEFHS
-427 NYIQEYNNEYDED
+427 NYIPEYDNEYDED

-450 NYNDDEYYSIINRMK
+450 NYNEDEYYSIINRMK
-465 RMNMYNSNKN
+465 RMNMYNTNKN
-475 LKQNSGLKLK
+475 LKKNSGLKLK

-512 SAYSLKNGTTRF
+512 SAYSLKNGRTRF

-532 MDINHN
+532 MDLNN
-538 MENRDNMIKNRLYN
+538 NLENRDYMIKNRLYN

-633 HIKNFNGQ
+633 HIKNFNAQ
-641 FSKEIDVKS
+641 FSNEINKS

-659 KSTALFNEYN
+659 KSTAFFNEYN
-669 LSKNMYNNKMKRKL
+669 LSKNMINGNKMKRKL

>member
-11 DSQEDDEKEENEHFY
+11 DSQEDDEKEENDHFY
-26 IFNNSKNSDSNSLKN
+26 SFNNSKNSDSNSLKN
-41 TIQSNSKRG
+41 TIHSNSKRG

-60 PKNNDENEIYNES
+60 TKNNDENEIYNES
-73 LVSSKDLEDLFYDES
+73 LVSSKDLEELFYDEK
-88 RFTKQLIK
+88 RFTKQIIK
-96 KKENEKDKDKDK
+96 KNEKDKESEK
-108 DKEKEKGK
+108 DKEKEKK
-116 ESEVENNNV
+116 VENNNV
-125 ENNKNNKSMDKI
+125 ENNNKSMDKI
-137 ELKNSLIENNVD
+137 ELKNSLMESNVD
-149 VNKNKL
+149 TNKNKL
-155 NVTEINKIPD
+155 NETEINKIPD

-195 KLKLKKSKKKRNCIS
+195 KLKLKKTKKKRNCIS

-223 NNQNNKKEE
+223 NNQNKKEE
-232 TKKNIRIQK
+232 IKKNIRIQK

-253 YSEKSSLNNNIN
+253 PSEKSSFNNNI

-299 MTKNTGSSIDKSKN
+299 MTKNTNSSNDKSKTA
-313 IKKKI
+313 KKKLRA
-318 KTNNSIG
+318 NNSIG
-325 YKLNNNKIQKQN
+325 FELNNKIQKQN
-337 EFYLKQDYE
+337 EFYLKHDYE

-365 KRFQILQSKNENN
+365 KRFQILQSKQENN

-406 SSNNNSN
+406 SSNNNNTN
-413 NKYIQNRRSNDYNS
+413 NKYIQNRHSNEFHS
-427 NYIQEYNNEYDED
+427 NYIPEYDNEYDED

-450 NYNDDEYYSIINRMK
+450 NYNEDEYYSIINRMK
-465 RMNMYNSNKN
+465 RMNMYNTNKN
-475 LKQNSGLKLK
+475 LKKNSGLKLK

-512 SAYSLKNGTTRF
+512 SAYSLKNGRTRF

-532 MDINHN
+532 MDLNN
-538 MENRDNMIKNRLYN
+538 NLENRDYMIKNRLYN

-633 HIKNFNGQ
+633 HIKNFNAQ
-641 FSKEIDVKS
+641 FSNEINKS

-659 KSTALFNEYN
+659 KSTAFFNEYN
-669 LSKNMYNNKMKRKL
+669 LSKNMINGNKMKRKL

>member
-1 MERHDTHILS
+1 MYKVPIL
-11 DSQEDDEKEENEHFY
+11 
-26 IFNNSKNSDSNSLKN
+26 
-41 TIQSNSKRG
+41 
-50 SKFNLNDLIQ
+50 
-60 PKNNDENEIYNES
+60 
-73 LVSSKDLEDLFYDES
+73 
-88 RFTKQLIK
+88 RF
-96 KKENEKDKDKDK
+96 
-108 DKEKEKGK
+108 
-116 ESEVENNNV
+116 
-125 ENNKNNKSMDKI
+125 
-137 ELKNSLIENNVD
+137 
-149 VNKNKL
+149 
-155 NVTEINKIPD
+155 
-165 NIKIKMIKLN
+165 
-175 YDDNISVFNN
+175 
-185 LLTYTPNLIN
+185 
-195 KLKLKKSKKKRNCIS
+195 
-210 FEKDKEKVKNKLK
+210 NKLK
-223 NNQNNKKEE
+223 NNIDKKAINNRKGLTIEYIGELDDKFGMAKKKISNVDLISLRFKKKLFHNPKLNIINRFTFSKQNFQEFQLKKTEE
-232 TKKNIRIQK
+232 DTDKIIKTIENNIIAKMQLYFQKRIQK

>member
-11 DSQEDDEKEENEHFY
+11 DSQEDDEKEENDHFY
-26 IFNNSKNSDSNSLKN
+26 SFNNSKNSDSNSLKN
-41 TIQSNSKRG
+41 TIHSNSKKG
-50 SKFNLNDLIQ
+50 SKFNLNYLIQ
-60 PKNNDENEIYNES
+60 TKNNDENEIYNES
-73 LVSSKDLEDLFYDES
+73 LVSSKDLEELFYDEK
-88 RFTKQLIK
+88 RFTKQIIK
-96 KKENEKDKDKDK
+96 KNEKDKESEK
-108 DKEKEKGK
+108 DKEKEKK
-116 ESEVENNNV
+116 VENNNV
-125 ENNKNNKSMDKI
+125 ENNNKSMDKI
-137 ELKNSLIENNVD
+137 ELKNSLMESNVD
-149 VNKNKL
+149 NNKNKL
-155 NVTEINKIPD
+155 NETEINKIPD

-195 KLKLKKSKKKRNCIS
+195 KLKLKKTKKKRNCIS

-232 TKKNIRIQK
+232 IKKNIRIQK

-253 YSEKSSLNNNIN
+253 PSEKSSFNNNI

-299 MTKNTGSSIDKSKN
+299 MTKNTNSSNDKSKTA
-313 IKKKI
+313 KKKL
-318 KTNNSIG
+318 KANNSIG
-325 YKLNNNKIQKQN
+325 FELNNKIQKQN
-337 EFYLKQDYE
+337 EFYLKHDYE

-365 KRFQILQSKNENN
+365 KRFQILQSKQENN

-406 SSNNNSN
+406 SSNNNNSN
-413 NKYIQNRRSNDYNS
+413 NKYIQNRHSNEFHS
-427 NYIQEYNNEYDED
+427 NYIPEYDNEYDED

-450 NYNDDEYYSIINRMK
+450 NYNEDEYYSIINRMK
-465 RMNMYNSNKN
+465 RMNMYNTNKN
-475 LKQNSGLKLK
+475 LKKNSGLKLK

-512 SAYSLKNGTTRF
+512 SAYSLKNGKTRF

-532 MDINHN
+532 MDLNN
-538 MENRDNMIKNRLYN
+538 NLENRDYMIKNRLYN

-633 HIKNFNGQ
+633 HIKNFNAQ
-641 FSKEIDVKS
+641 FSNEINKS

-659 KSTALFNEYN
+659 KSTAFFNEYN
-669 LSKNMYNNKMKRKL
+669 LSKNMINGNKMKRKL

>member
-11 DSQEDDEKEENEHFY
+11 DSQEDDEKEENDHFY
-26 IFNNSKNSDSNSLKN
+26 SFNNSKNSDSNSLKN
-41 TIQSNSKRG
+41 TIHSNSKRG

-60 PKNNDENEIYNES
+60 TKNNDENEIYNES
-73 LVSSKDLEDLFYDES
+73 LVSSKDLEELFYDEK
-88 RFTKQLIK
+88 RFTKQIIK
-96 KKENEKDKDKDK
+96 KNEKDKESEK
-108 DKEKEKGK
+108 DKEKEKK
-116 ESEVENNNV
+116 VENNNV
-125 ENNKNNKSMDKI
+125 ENNNKSMDKI
-137 ELKNSLIENNVD
+137 ELKNSLMESNVD
-149 VNKNKL
+149 NNKNKL
-155 NVTEINKIPD
+155 NETEINKIPD

-195 KLKLKKSKKKRNCIS
+195 KLKLKKTKRKRNCIS

-232 TKKNIRIQK
+232 IKKNIRIQK

-253 YSEKSSLNNNIN
+253 PSEKSSFNNNI

-299 MTKNTGSSIDKSKN
+299 MTKNTNSSNDKSKTA
-313 IKKKI
+313 KKKL
-318 KTNNSIG
+318 KANNSIG
-325 YKLNNNKIQKQN
+325 FELNNKIQKQN
-337 EFYLKQDYE
+337 EFYLKHDYE

-365 KRFQILQSKNENN
+365 KRFQILQSKQENN

-406 SSNNNSN
+406 SSNNNDNN
-413 NKYIQNRRSNDYNS
+413 NKYIQNRHSNEFHS
-427 NYIQEYNNEYDED
+427 NYIPEYDNEYDED

-450 NYNDDEYYSIINRMK
+450 NYNEDEYYSIINRMK
-465 RMNMYNSNKN
+465 RMNMYNTNKN
-475 LKQNSGLKLK
+475 LKKNSGLKLK

-512 SAYSLKNGTTRF
+512 SAYSLKNGKTRF

-532 MDINHN
+532 MDLNN
-538 MENRDNMIKNRLYN
+538 NLENRDYMIKNRLYN

-633 HIKNFNGQ
+633 HIKNFNAQ
-641 FSKEIDVKS
+641 FSNEINKS

-659 KSTALFNEYN
+659 KSTAFFNEYN
-669 LSKNMYNNKMKRKL
+669 LSKNMINGNKMKRKL

>member
-11 DSQEDDEKEENEHFY
+11 DSQEDDEKEENDHFY
-26 IFNNSKNSDSNSLKN
+26 SFNNSKNSDSNSLKN
-41 TIQSNSKRG
+41 TIHSNSKRG

-60 PKNNDENEIYNES
+60 TKNNDENEIYNES
-73 LVSSKDLEDLFYDES
+73 LVSSKDLEELFYDEK
-88 RFTKQLIK
+88 RFTKQIIK
-96 KKENEKDKDKDK
+96 KNEKDKESEK
-108 DKEKEKGK
+108 DKEKEKK
-116 ESEVENNNV
+116 VENNNV
-125 ENNKNNKSMDKI
+125 ENNNKSMDKI
-137 ELKNSLIENNVD
+137 ELKNSLMESNVD
-149 VNKNKL
+149 NNKNKL
-155 NVTEINKIPD
+155 NETEINKIPD

-195 KLKLKKSKKKRNCIS
+195 KLKLKKTKKKRNCIS

-232 TKKNIRIQK
+232 IKKNIRIQK

-253 YSEKSSLNNNIN
+253 PSEKSSFNNNI

-299 MTKNTGSSIDKSKN
+299 MTKNTNSSNDKSKTA
-313 IKKKI
+313 KKKL
-318 KTNNSIG
+318 KANNSIG
-325 YKLNNNKIQKQN
+325 FELNNKIQKQN
-337 EFYLKQDYE
+337 EFYLKHDYE

-365 KRFQILQSKNENN
+365 KRFQILQSKQENN

-406 SSNNNSN
+406 SSNNNNTN
-413 NKYIQNRRSNDYNS
+413 NKYIQNRHSNEFHS
-427 NYIQEYNNEYDED
+427 NYIPEYDNEYDED

-450 NYNDDEYYSIINRMK
+450 NYNEDEYYSIINRMK
-465 RMNMYNSNKN
+465 RMNMYNTNKN
-475 LKQNSGLKLK
+475 LKKNSGLKLK

-512 SAYSLKNGTTRF
+512 SAYSLKNGKTRF

-532 MDINHN
+532 MDLNN
-538 MENRDNMIKNRLYN
+538 NLENRDYMIKNRLYN

-633 HIKNFNGQ
+633 HIKNFNAQ
-641 FSKEIDVKS
+641 FSNEINKS

-659 KSTALFNEYN
+659 KSTAFFNEYN
-669 LSKNMYNNKMKRKL
+669 LSKNMINGNKMKRKL

>member
-11 DSQEDDEKEENEHFY
+11 DSQEDDEKEENDHFY
-26 IFNNSKNSDSNSLKN
+26 SFNNSKNSDSNSLKN
-41 TIQSNSKRG
+41 TIHSNSKRG

-60 PKNNDENEIYNES
+60 TKNNDENEIYNES
-73 LVSSKDLEDLFYDES
+73 LVSSKDLEELFYDEK
-88 RFTKQLIK
+88 RFTKQIIK
-96 KKENEKDKDKDK
+96 KNEKDKESEK
-108 DKEKEKGK
+108 DKEKEKK
-116 ESEVENNNV
+116 VENNNV
-125 ENNKNNKSMDKI
+125 ENNNKSMDKI
-137 ELKNSLIENNVD
+137 ELKNSLMESNVD
-149 VNKNKL
+149 NNKNKL
-155 NVTEINKIPD
+155 NETEINKIPD

-195 KLKLKKSKKKRNCIS
+195 KLKLKKTKKKRNCIS

-232 TKKNIRIQK
+232 IKKNIRIQK

-253 YSEKSSLNNNIN
+253 PSEKSSFNNNI

-299 MTKNTGSSIDKSKN
+299 MTKNTNSSNDKSKTA
-313 IKKKI
+313 KKKL
-318 KTNNSIG
+318 KANNSIG
-325 YKLNNNKIQKQN
+325 FELNNKIQKQN
-337 EFYLKQDYE
+337 EFYLKHDYE

-365 KRFQILQSKNENN
+365 KRFQILQSKQENN

-406 SSNNNSN
+406 SSNNNNSN
-413 NKYIQNRRSNDYNS
+413 NKYIQNRHSNEFHS
-427 NYIQEYNNEYDED
+427 NYIPEYDNEYDED

-450 NYNDDEYYSIINRMK
+450 NYNEDEYYSIINRMK
-465 RMNMYNSNKN
+465 RMNMYNTNKN
-475 LKQNSGLKLK
+475 LKKNSGLKLK

-512 SAYSLKNGTTRF
+512 SAYSLKNGRTRF

-532 MDINHN
+532 MDLNN
-538 MENRDNMIKNRLYN
+538 NLENRDYMIKNRLYN

-633 HIKNFNGQ
+633 HIKNFNAQ
-641 FSKEIDVKS
+641 FSNEINKS

-659 KSTALFNEYN
+659 KSTAFFNEYN
-669 LSKNMYNNKMKRKL
+669 LSKNMINGNKMKRKL